1 MNIWIRVFLSGFV
14 FMHLSTSFAVPMDD
28 IEMSKA
34 QASERVGNIFS
45 EWEKQRIK
53 AAVSEKVSSAQQI
66 EQQQMRTIKNILK
79 HSRLFAMMLILEE
92 ETPSIAKQLSSMS
105 VLYEMKAINQTLSQM
120 FSEMKKNNQL
130 IKQIDLPRITSHCNA
145 LANWKNNE

>member
-1 MNIWIRVFLSGFV
+1 
-14 FMHLSTSFAVPMDD
+14 MHLSTSFAVPMDD

-130 IKQIDLPRITSHCNA
+130 IREIDWPRIKAHCNA